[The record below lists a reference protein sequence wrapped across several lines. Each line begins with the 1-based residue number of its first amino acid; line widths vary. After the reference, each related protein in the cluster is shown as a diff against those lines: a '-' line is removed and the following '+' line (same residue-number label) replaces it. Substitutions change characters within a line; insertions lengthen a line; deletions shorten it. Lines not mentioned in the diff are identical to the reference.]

1 MALLGTTVCGGLL
14 FYGLFTL
21 SHVIVLR
28 SFDREQPTLRWCAAA
43 VIGL

>member
-1 MALLGTTVCGGLL
+1 MALIGTTVCGGLL

-28 SFDREQPTLRWCAAA
+28 SFDREQPTSSLALGHEA
-43 VIGL
+43 